1 MLGSAQGVW
10 AVGSCHTRA
19 AALGRSRA
27 SPFDSEGSWTAGAV
41 RASPEW
47 VSAVLQPTHT
57 LRWGGGGAATAACAA
72 VQRAALVNLGEL
84 ATYDQAKQ
92 SILASGMVQQ
102 EGIATHVGAAV
113 FSGLVATVFSTPAG
127 ARGPLGRVRKAARA
141 GTYPNPGGAF
151 DECAGAGRSP

>member
-1 MLGSAQGVW
+1 MGVRCAPTNTHT
-10 AVGSCHTRA
+10 AVG
-19 AALGRSRA
+19 
-27 SPFDSEGSWTAGAV
+27 W
-41 RASPEW
+41 
-47 VSAVLQPTHT
+47 
-57 LRWGGGGAATAACAA
+57 GGAATAACAA